1 MNMPKTLWKFFASV
15 KLAIVTLSALAI
27 SSIAGTIILQNQ
39 PQNYYL
45 ARYGENVAE
54 IFFLLDIPNMYTSW
68 WFLALLGVLSVN
80 LVVCSI
86 HRFPFAWKQITKDQ
100 TKYSPKRLK
109 DMAFSHSLHKKSR
122 INKERVNQ
130 ILSSKGFKVEHCEL
144 SEGHLIA
151 AQQGAWSR
159 CGVYIV
165 HLSILVIFAGAMVG
179 QFLGFKGFMLLPESE
194 ATTMVRNT
202 QSSGIINLDFEV
214 QCDFFD
220 IEFYQNGMPKEYL
233 SGLSILENGKKVL
246 SQKIEVNTPLKYQGI
261 TFYQASYQPLPNTF
275 TVTIADPKETAA
287 HSFIVPFQQK
297 ESWPEKNITFGV
309 LNTEKQFNKIR
320 RIKVWIKAGKDKAKI
335 VTVIPGKEFQL
346 NKKSD
351 IIFTVD
357 QAYATGLQV
366 AKDPGVWL
374 VYLGC
379 LLMLFGLYLSFFVS
393 HRRLWLVLFND
404 KKQAPLFAGT
414 TTKNKM
420 GFEKIFTAIY
430 QELEK
435 SGATRKN

>member
-1 MNMPKTLWKFFASV
+1 MNIPKKLWNFFASV

-39 PQNYYL
+39 SQSYYL
-45 ARYGENVAE
+45 ARYGKSIAE
-54 IFFLLDIPNMYTSW
+54 IFFFLDIPNMYTSW
-68 WFLALLGVLSVN
+68 WFLTLLGLLSVN
-80 LVVCSI
+80 LLICSI
-86 HRFPFAWKQITKDQ
+86 HRFPLAWKQITKDQ
-100 TKYSPKRLK
+100 TEYSPSRLK
-109 DMAFSHSLHKKSR
+109 DMALSHTLHKKSR
-122 INKERVNQ
+122 INTEEAAQ
-130 ILSSKGFKVEHCEL
+130 LLSSKGFKVEQREL

-194 ATTMVRNT
+194 ATNMVRNT
-202 QSSGIINLDFEV
+202 RGTGIINLDFEI

-233 SGLSILENGKKVL
+233 SGLSILENNQKVL
-246 SQKIEVNTPLKYQGI
+246 SQNIEVNAPLKYKGI
-261 TFYQASYQPLPNTF
+261 TFYQASYQPLAKTF
-275 TVTIADPKETAA
+275 RVTITNPKEKTTR
-287 HSFIVPFQQK
+287 SFIVPFQEK
-297 ESWPEKNITFGV
+297 ESWPEKNIIFGV
-309 LNTEKQFNKIR
+309 LQEESQFKKIM
-320 RIKVWIKAGKDKAKI
+320 RIKMWIKSENDKAKI
-335 VTVIPGKEFQL
+335 VTVTPGKKFRLSE
-346 NKKSD
+346 KSD
-351 IIFTVD
+351 TVFTVD

-379 LLMLFGLYLSFFVS
+379 FLMLFGLYLTFFTS
-393 HRRLWLVLFND
+393 HRRLWLVLFKD
-404 KKQAPLFAGT
+404 KKQAPLLAGT
-414 TTKNKM
+414 TTKNKV
-420 GFEKIFTAIY
+420 GFEKIFAAIQ

-435 SGATRKN
+435 TGHTKKN